1 MRFALARHVALQAKG
16 LLNALPVA
24 LKETIELG
32 TGSDMAV
39 LEASMPFVPALRALP
54 VGAISLWVFKKEL
67 QILVQLGLVL
77 LGNQQVVAAQASQ
90 ERTEEALRMHG
101 ISRDNAILHVD
112 RRQPAFD
119 RTDLLLFL
127 PHLMLGQDQPG
138 TRLIQGK

>member
-77 LGNQQVVAAQASQ
+77 LGNRACSGLSSVARA
-90 ERTEEALRMHG
+90 H
-101 ISRDNAILHVD
+101 
-112 RRQPAFD
+112 RRSAAYAWHQPRQCDFA
-119 RTDLLLFL
+119 
-127 PHLMLGQDQPG
+127 PG
-138 TRLIQGK
+138 KLATRF